1 MLVCAPVVA
10 GKRTTGPDTYLKAD
24 AAAAFRMVQRPR
36 GGMFVLRDQALL
48 RAGNAAD
55 FLRYA
60 RNSDRLSQLI
70 PPMAGRLQ
78 NDELEEA
85 RRLRVELR
93 LALAQADELVRRA
106 EAVLSRTRSPG
117 PAISQ
122 EPTDLTAPRA
132 LFGSTL

>member
-1 MLVCAPVVA
+1 
-10 GKRTTGPDTYLKAD
+10 
-24 AAAAFRMVQRPR
+24 
-36 GGMFVLRDQALL
+36 MFVLRDQALL

-70 PPMAGRLQ
+70 LPMAGRLQ
-78 NDELEEA
+78 NDEFEEA

-106 EAVLSRTRSPG
+106 EAVLYRTRSQG

-122 EPTDLTAPRA
+122 EPTDLTTPRA